1 MTDWVKSM
9 TDLIKSVTEWVKSVT
24 DLINSL
30 TEWVKSLIDL
40 IRSATDLINSMTDRV
55 KSVTDL
61 IKWMTD
67 LINWTRFLTRKPRPE
82 RRLTPPGH
90 RLSAWPVP
98 GCVKNVGWRPERT
111 RKCAYQ
117 PLGSAENPEKA
128 TPTTCAAYGF
138 FGGRIYVLIL

>member
-9 TDLIKSVTEWVKSVT
+9 TDLIKSVTEWVKSV
-24 DLINSL
+24 
-30 TEWVKSLIDL
+30 
-40 IRSATDLINSMTDRV
+40 TDLINSMTDRV

-98 GCVKNVGWRPERT
+98 GCVKNGGWRPGRT
-111 RKCAYQ
+111 RKSACQ
-117 PLGSAENPEKA
+117 PVGSAENPEKA